1 MSGKPTPSNDA
12 HIIPLYS
19 VYSSPPPRPGPRPGG
34 GAAAG
39 GGLPR
44 QVYMVFAPG
53 GSGRG
58 QAGLV
63 IRAGPVSDRWQPD
76 QCQATSSL
84 PDAQPMSQGH
94 VGLRRTAHVAMSCQ
108 ICGVM
113 SDAQCHSGCIGA
125 LTEIHESSLK
135 LVQCWYGT
143 GSLVFSLC
151 VPSPGEAPAFHGAR
165 GNRFLSACRAG
176 LLPAMLGAQLGAKN
190 ISFQSHPRPIFMY
203 LPMYPYPMYL
213 WRISCVSHV
222 TVCYVNV

>member
-1 MSGKPTPSNDA
+1 MFLSEW
-12 HIIPLYS
+12 
-19 VYSSPPPRPGPRPGG
+19 R
-34 GAAAG
+34 
-39 GGLPR
+39 
-44 QVYMVFAPG
+44 
-53 GSGRG
+53 SGRG
-58 QAGLV
+58 LHDAEPGEVSVLLGRFFGV
-63 IRAGPVSDRWQPD
+63 GTGWLIRGSDTFRTGFGPVSDRFQTSVRPVPD
-76 QCQATSSL
+76 QCLL
-84 PDAQPMSQGH
+84 PHAQSRSH
-94 VGLRRTAHVAMSCQ
+94 VTVSPPPSTVHVIMSCQ

-113 SDAQCHSGCIGA
+113 SDAQCHFGCTGA

-135 LVQCWYGT
+135 VVQCWYGT